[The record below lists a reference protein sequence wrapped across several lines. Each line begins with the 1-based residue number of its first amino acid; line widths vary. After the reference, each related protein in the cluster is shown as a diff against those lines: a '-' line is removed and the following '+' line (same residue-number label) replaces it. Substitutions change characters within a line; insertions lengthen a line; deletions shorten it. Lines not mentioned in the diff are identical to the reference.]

1 MAAISSSVFSV
12 VSVAEVPGDG
22 GREVMIGAEA
32 NMDGTPCDDIID
44 DLNALEQAIV
54 GICSPDVV
62 REIQE
67 RKRMI
72 RAR

>member
-1 MAAISSSVFSV
+1 MIERIPDFSSC
-12 VSVAEVPGDG
+12 DG
-22 GREVMIGAEA
+22 
-32 NMDGTPCDDIID
+32 IID

-54 GICSPDVV
+54 DICLPDMV

-72 RAR
+72 RKK

>member
-1 MAAISSSVFSV
+1 MAEIPPKAPV
-12 VSVAEVPGDG
+12 VHIKPCSEYVA
-22 GREVMIGAEA
+22 
-32 NMDGTPCDDIID
+32 

-54 GICSPDVV
+54 DICSPDMV

-72 RAR
+72 QKK